1 MKTKEISKNEQY
13 NIKELGLLLADLD
26 DISDL
31 TQTDV
36 LVRSKDYF
44 VTLATKLDKLSLELK
59 PRQRLQK
66 DALQQIVEELL
77 YLQNHYLI
85 QKKATKLK

>member
-1 MKTKEISKNEQY
+1 MNSTVTSTDPSNQTYILSDSS
-13 NIKELGLLLADLD
+13 IPLAD
-26 DISDL
+26 IERFAEI
-31 TQTDV
+31 TQADV

-66 DALQQIVEELL
+66 DAIQQIVDELL
-77 YLQNHYLI
+77 YLQKHYEI
-85 QKKATKLK
+85 KAR